1 MYACMHVHIKLYIQ
15 MCICIYT
22 YIILYISSCL
32 CIVVYMYVCVDDLEA
47 TEELTASETRAP
59 SGRTV
64 PMSVM
69 PSIAA
74 PPAALCQQ
82 MERKREGGERG
93 GEEGR
98 KMRGGE
104 GDACVDA

>member
-1 MYACMHVHIKLYIQ
+1 MHVHFKFFMH

-64 PMSVM
+64 PLSDM
-69 PSIAA
+69 PSITA
-74 PPAALCQQ
+74 PPIALRQQ
-82 MERKREGGERG
+82 MERKREGRERG
-93 GEEGR
+93 VER
-98 KMRGGE
+98 MGGS
-104 GDACVDA
+104 